1 MSDSNRANLDQVETD
16 ALTHW
21 VAARPVV
28 PEPDDMMLAEWLDGE
43 PAVVVYER
51 VEAWL
56 ARDPALCASLPPRD
70 EMTLE
75 PVPESELR
83 RAMAIVSGS
92 TWDAGPAAAW
102 ILRLAGCCFAAAAG
116 IGGLAVGVAL
126 AQSQYTVEGAQAI
139 ALLGELGAVAG
150 AW

>member
-1 MSDSNRANLDQVETD
+1 MSDSNRNNLEQAEIH

-21 VAARPVV
+21 VEARSVV
-28 PEPDDMMLAEWLDGE
+28 PEPDDMMLAAWLDGE
-43 PAVVVYER
+43 PEVVVDER

-56 ARDPALCASLPPRD
+56 ARDPALCASLPPRGG
-70 EMTLE
+70 MISE
-75 PVPESELR
+75 PVPEPELR
-83 RAMAIVSGS
+83 RAKALVSGS
-92 TWDAGPAAAW
+92 TWDAGPVAAW
-102 ILRLAGCCFAAAAG
+102 TLRLAGCCFTVAAG

-126 AQSQYTVEGAQAI
+126 AQSQHTVEGAQAI